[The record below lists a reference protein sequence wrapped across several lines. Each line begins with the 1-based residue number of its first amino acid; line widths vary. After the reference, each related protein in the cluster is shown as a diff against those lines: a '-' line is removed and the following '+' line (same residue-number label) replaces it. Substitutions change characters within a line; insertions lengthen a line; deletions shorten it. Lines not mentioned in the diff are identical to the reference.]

1 MNTPTTRPPAWYV
14 TYRNEDRPEHT
25 PVYPS
30 KAYAVEIAAFL
41 RRQGATHIRVREV
54 GKPLGM

>member
-1 MNTPTTRPPAWYV
+1 MKTPKWYI